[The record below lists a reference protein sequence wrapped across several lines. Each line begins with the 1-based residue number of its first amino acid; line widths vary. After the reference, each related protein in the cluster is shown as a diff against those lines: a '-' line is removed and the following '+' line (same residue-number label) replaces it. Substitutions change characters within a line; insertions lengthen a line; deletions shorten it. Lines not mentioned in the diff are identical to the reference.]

1 MNLWEKLP
9 DETADQ
15 FAAFES
21 YRRLKPSE
29 RSIRKVQV
37 ASNGKSKITLE
48 SWSSKYRWVNRST
61 AWDEEL
67 ARVERMATKEQVR
80 EMARRHASLSLTML
94 TKVAKRLNM
103 LDPAELRPKDIV
115 EFTKAATHL
124 ERMSR
129 GDLEDR
135 SESSAPDLDV
145 SDEWRTKFIQPEG
158 SFLPHKLQRQAIIS
172 ESRYVALVAGVQS
185 GKTAGSGI
193 AFWRRILDEREKLK
207 AKNDVGFYWMI
218 APNSIVGEVMCEAF
232 EQFAPKSEI
241 IKATGQKSGRTWE
254 LRDGTRVQF
263 RSAEK
268 ADKLVGRRIHGAW
281 LDEFTLL
288 SKEVWVT
295 SVRQRLATTS
305 GWAIFSGTPRG
316 RNWAW
321 EEIWR
326 RTMKSDDKADS
337 DYSGFTWHSK
347 ENPAI
352 SSKEVLS
359 AKRQLPPT
367 YFRREWEASWESFH
381 GQVFE
386 NWIPTKHHIEITHSQ
401 LMRLPASRTVIG
413 VDWGFATPGA
423 AVVARELA
431 DGSWQIVE
439 ELQEQGRLPEWWL
452 KKIADMWKRHRAGI
466 IWCDPEDAARVA
478 MLSSE
483 GLPAKK
489 ANNNVH
495 RGIRYVA
502 SLMQRD
508 MLLVDKSCKTLAN
521 QLTDYHWKEMSGGR
535 RAEEPVKDNDHLCD
549 AMRYAIYSTA
559 RHGGKHSGGRVTYS
573 GNKIS

>member
-1 MNLWEKLP
+1 MELWEKLP

-15 FAAFES
+15 YAAFEI

-29 RSIRKVQV
+29 RTIRKVMIAKGIKTQD
-37 ASNGKSKITLE
+37 KLSK
-48 SWSSKYRWVNRST
+48 WSAQYRWVSRSN

-67 ARVERMATKEQVR
+67 ARVERMATKEAHK

-94 TKVAKRLNM
+94 TKVAKRLSN
-103 LDPAELRPKDIV
+103 LDPSELRPKDIV

-129 GDLEDR
+129 GDLEER
-135 SESSAPDLDV
+135 SEANAPETDV
-145 SDEWRTKFIQPEG
+145 SDEWRNKFVQPEG

-172 ESRYVALVAGVQS
+172 ESRYVVLVAGVQS

-193 AFWRRILDEREKLK
+193 AFWRRVLDEREALK
-207 AKNDVGFYWMI
+207 AKGDVGFYWLI

-232 EQFAPKSEI
+232 EQFAPKGEI
-241 IKATGQKSGRTWE
+241 VKATGQKSGRTWE

-268 ADKLVGRRIHGAW
+268 ADKLVGRRVHGAW

-288 SKEVWVT
+288 NREVWVT

-321 EEIWR
+321 EEVWR
-326 RTMKSDDKADS
+326 RTISTDDKADK
-337 DYSGFTWHSK
+337 DYAGFTWHSK

-352 SSKEVLS
+352 NPEEVES

-381 GQVFE
+381 GQVYE
-386 NWIPTKHHIEITHSQ
+386 SWLPAKHHIDISHSQ
-401 LMRLPASRTVIG
+401 LMRLPASKVVIG

-431 DGSWQIVE
+431 DGSWQVIE
-439 ELQEQGRLPEWWL
+439 EVQEQGRLPEWWVRT
-452 KKIADMWKRHRAGI
+452 IADLWKRHRASI

-478 MLSSE
+478 TLSSE

-489 ANNNVH
+489 ANNDVH
-495 RGIRYVA
+495 RGIRYIA

-508 MLLVDKSCKTLAN
+508 MLLVDRSCKVLAG
-521 QLTDYHWKEMSGGR
+521 QLTDYHWKESHGGR
-535 RAEEPVKDNDHLCD
+535 RAEDPVKDNDHLCD

-559 RHGGKHSGGRVTYS
+559 RRSKRGVGGRVTYG
-573 GNKIS
+573 GNKIG